1 MYKSQD
7 VLGEY
12 IEDEQ
17 HRDVFGTADHVALFT
32 GSVTC
37 HCSIR
42 YDSHVL
48 FVQAALILGGM
59 STDGQKLTKELLA
72 FNLSS
77 FIATFQE

>member
-1 MYKSQD
+1 MWTERSDLKTTWSGQSYTDMYKSQD

-42 YDSHVL
+42 YD
-48 FVQAALILGGM
+48 GYG
-59 STDGQKLTKELLA
+59 
-72 FNLSS
+72 
-77 FIATFQE
+77 